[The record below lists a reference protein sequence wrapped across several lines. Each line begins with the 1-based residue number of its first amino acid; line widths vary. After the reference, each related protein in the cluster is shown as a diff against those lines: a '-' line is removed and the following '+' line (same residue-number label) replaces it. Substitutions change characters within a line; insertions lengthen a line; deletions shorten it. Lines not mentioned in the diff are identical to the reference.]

1 MKFALHAYL
10 MFYHLARYIK
20 LKNFLFS
27 FHLTM
32 MTWSHRN
39 VVLNFFRSFLSL
51 DVKVKYVLKKKSRLA
66 SLVKSNQLVVFLCTE
81 YPAAECNMRKR
92 WGIYTYLQV
101 KSSQFLFN
109 I

>member
-1 MKFALHAYL
+1 

-51 DVKVKYVLKKKSRLA
+51 CIIKYILYFSSWSIFRLFA
-66 SLVKSNQLVVFLCTE
+66 NYFIHV
-81 YPAAECNMRKR
+81 
-92 WGIYTYLQV
+92 
-101 KSSQFLFN
+101 SSHSYVNRTIFC
-109 I
+109 